1 MRRTTAILIF
11 IVAMGLKSLVVA
23 SLLAVGT
30 SAYPL
35 LNPIQVMEKV
45 GPDAGKVFTK

>member
-1 MRRTTAILIF
+1 MGLSIATLTF

-23 SLLAVGT
+23 SLLAIGT

-35 LNPIQVMEKV
+35 LNPIQMMEKV